1 MKKNLVVFL
10 FKSLIC
16 TLKHE
21 AHQGQMTH
29 LSVFKIRIWM
39 LLGIQVNRH
48 TSIKKNLVLDTI
60 GKNK

>member
-10 FKSLIC
+10 FRSLIC

-29 LSVFKIRIWM
+29 LSVFKIRIQM

-48 TSIKKNLVLDTI
+48 TILK
-60 GKNK
+60 